1 MVPAPP
7 QSPGSEVQPALGQ
20 ILMPSLHSCASVSN
34 AFSLSEPQF
43 SHVYNGDK
51 NSPCLM
57 GLLGEFSEMVY
68 TQHLAQSR
76 GL

>member
-7 QSPGSEVQPALGQ
+7 QSQGSEVRPALGR
-20 ILMPSLHSCASVSN
+20 IPMLLLHSCAHVSH
-34 AFSLSEPQF
+34 AFSLSEPWF
-43 SHVYNGDK
+43 SHVSNGDK

-68 TQHLAQSR
+68 AQCLAQSR
-76 GL
+76 GS